1 MRPKGIWWGAWLCCA
16 CGISHATHASQAATA
31 DLGATLPATAAA
43 TASPPVPTVVVQ
55 ATAIPGT
62 QIDLDKIPANVQS
75 LSASDLS
82 REGTPDL
89 ARALETELSSIN
101 IDDNLDD
108 PFQPDILYRGFEASP
123 VVGTPEG
130 LAVYQ
135 NGVRIN
141 EAFGDAVNWDLF
153 PDFAINRVDIVSSS
167 PVYGLNALG
176 AGISVT
182 MKNGFDYQGGDAE
195 ASGGSFGQRN
205 LELQYGVHSG
215 LFGVYVA
222 ARGLDE
228 SGWREFSDAH
238 LRQLYTAL
246 SARTDTASLDL
257 SYTRASNLL
266 QGQGAAPVQEL
277 AISRSLVFTGP
288 QNNVDGL
295 DFLTLNGALKLND
308 ALSLQGVLYY
318 REYSQSVSNGN
329 TTNYMS
335 CSAAPYLGDLCQ
347 PDGLTPLNNA
357 AGQILPDISDGG
369 TLPIGQTDY
378 EGIHAYGR
386 GASLQATDTASLF
399 GLANHFSTG
408 ATVDYAKLG
417 FFSGVQVGVINPEL
431 LVLPSDLIVD
441 TPQSA
446 PSGAQ
451 FGATPVLLRA
461 FNKYYGLYLTDTID
475 LTSSLSLTA
484 SGRYNIAN
492 IDLEDQLGTNLTGN
506 NRYDHLNPAIGGT
519 YELTRS
525 VTAYAGFSENNR
537 TPDAS
542 EIECSN
548 PLQPCLLPSNLAGDP
563 PNLKQVVAHT
573 VELGLRGKLATSLA
587 APGALSWNLSAFRTN
602 LYDDIYGIATSI
614 SSGFFANIGD
624 TRREGVE
631 SGLRYDADRFSAYL
645 NYSYVDASFRSAL
658 VMPSP
663 SNPFQDADGNIR
675 VQPGDRLPGIP
686 LHRFKTGLEYRVLP
700 RWSLEASLIVVTDQ
714 YYFGDESNQL
724 APMPGYHV
732 VDLGTKYSINRHLE
746 LFVTLDNLLDSKY
759 ATYGIL
765 SDPTGVG
772 APGIPS
778 GAATNGPGVDNRFE
792 SPADPFAIYAGLHLY
807 L

>member
-1 MRPKGIWWGAWLCCA
+1 MCIVGAAWLCCA
-16 CGISHATHASQAATA
+16 LGVCESTGARAQATTS
-31 DLGATLPATAAA
+31 
-43 TASPPVPTVVVQ
+43 TASVPTVFVS
-55 ATAIPGT
+55 ATAIPGA
-62 QIDLDKIPANVQS
+62 QVNLDDVPGNVQT
-75 LSASDLS
+75 LSASDLT

-89 ARALETELSSIN
+89 ALALETELSSIN
-101 IDDNLDD
+101 INDNLNDA
-108 PFQPDILYRGFEASP
+108 FQPDILYRGFEASP
-123 VVGTPEG
+123 VLGTPEG

-153 PDFAINRVDIVSSS
+153 PDAAINRVEIVSSS

-176 AGISVT
+176 AGIVVT

-195 ASGGSFGQRN
+195 VSGGSFGQRN
-205 LELQYGVHSG
+205 VELQYGANSG
-215 LFGVYVA
+215 PFGVYVA

-228 SGWREFSDAH
+228 SGWREFSDSH
-238 LRQLYTAL
+238 LRQLYTDL
-246 SARTDTASLDL
+246 STHTDTASLDL
-257 SYTRASNLL
+257 SYTRANNLL
-266 QGQGAAPVQEL
+266 QGQSAAPVQEL
-277 AISRSLVFTGP
+277 AVNRSLVFTGP
-288 QNNVDGL
+288 QSNVDGL
-295 DFLTLNGALKLND
+295 DFLTLNGAFALND
-308 ALSLQGVLYY
+308 TLSLQSVLYY

-329 TTNYMS
+329 TTSYLS
-335 CSAAPYLGDLCQ
+335 CGAAPYLGDLCQ
-347 PDGLTPLNNA
+347 SNGLTPVTNA
-357 AGQILPDISDGG
+357 AGQILPDISAGG
-369 TLPIGQTDY
+369 TIPLGENDY
-378 EGIHAYGR
+378 EEIHAYGR
-386 GASLQATDTASLF
+386 GGSLQATDTASLF
-399 GLANHFSTG
+399 GLANQFSAG

-417 FFSGVQVGVINPEL
+417 FFSGTRVGVINPEL
-431 LVLPSDLIVD
+431 LVLPSSLTVD
-441 TPQSA
+441 TPESSPA
-446 PSGAQ
+446 GAE
-451 FGATPVLLRA
+451 FGATPVLLEA
-461 FNKYYGLYLTDTID
+461 FNKYYGFYLTDTVHP
-475 LTSSLSLTA
+475 SSALSLTA

-519 YELTRS
+519 YKLTHR

-548 PLQPCLLPSNLAGDP
+548 PLEPCLLPSDLAGDP

-573 VELGLRGKLATSLA
+573 VELGLRATVPVSPA
-587 APGALSWNLSAFRTN
+587 SGALSWNLSVFRTN
-602 LYDDIYGIATSI
+602 LYDDIFGIATSV

-658 VMPSP
+658 AVPSP
-663 SNPFQDADGNIR
+663 SNPFENADGN
-675 VQPGDRLPGIP
+675 VQVEPGDRLPGIP
-686 LHRFKTGLEYRVLP
+686 LHRIKTGLDYRILP
-700 RWSLEASLIVVTDQ
+700 RWSVEGSLIVVTDQ

-732 VDLGTKYSINRHLE
+732 VDLSTKYSVNRHFE
-746 LFVTLDNLLDSKY
+746 LFLALDNLLDSKY

-772 APGIPS
+772 APGIPP
-778 GAATNGPGVDNRFE
+778 GAVTNGAGVDNRFE
-792 SPADPFAIYAGLHLY
+792 SPADPFAVYGGFHIYLE
-807 L
+807 

>member
-31 DLGATLPATAAA
+31 DLEATLPAS
-43 TASPPVPTVVVQ
+43 ASPPVPTVVVQ
-55 ATAIPGT
+55 ATAIPGS

-329 TTNYMS
+329 TTSYMS
-335 CSAAPYLGDLCQ
+335 CGAAPYLGDLCQ

-386 GASLQATDTASLF
+386 GASLQATDTTSLF

-441 TPQSA
+441 TPQSTPA
-446 PSGAQ
+446 GAQ

-700 RWSLEASLIVVTDQ
+700 QWSLEASLIVVTDQ
-714 YYFGDESNQL
+714 YYFGDESNQV

>member
-1 MRPKGIWWGAWLCCA
+1 MCIAWAAWLCCA
-16 CGISHATHASQAATA
+16 LWSCEPTEVRAA
-31 DLGATLPATAAA
+31 PAAA
-43 TASPPVPTVVVQ
+43 GSASSAVSVPTVVVS
-55 ATAIPGT
+55 ATAIPGA
-62 QIDLDKIPANVQS
+62 QINLDDVPGNVQT
-75 LSASDLS
+75 LSASDLA

-89 ARALETELSSIN
+89 ALALETELSSIN
-101 IDDNLDD
+101 INDNLND

-123 VVGTPEG
+123 VLGTPEG

-153 PDFAINRVDIVSSS
+153 PDIAIDRVDIVSSS

-176 AGISVT
+176 AGIAVT

-195 ASGGSFGQRN
+195 LSGGSFGQRN
-205 LELQYGVHSG
+205 VELQYGAHSG
-215 LFGVYVA
+215 LFAIYVA

-228 SGWREFSDAH
+228 SGWREFSDSH
-238 LRQLYTAL
+238 LRQLYTAI
-246 SARTDTASLDL
+246 SAHTDSASLDL
-257 SYTRASNLL
+257 SYTRANNLL
-266 QGQGAAPVQEL
+266 QGQSAAPVQEL
-277 AISRSLVFTGP
+277 AVNRSLVFTGP

-295 DFLTLNGALKLND
+295 DFLTLNGAYALND
-308 ALSLQGVLYY
+308 TLSLQSVLYY
-318 REYSQSVSNGN
+318 RRYSQSVSNGN

-335 CSAAPYLGDLCQ
+335 CGATPYLGDLCQ
-347 PDGLTPLNNA
+347 SDGLTPVTGT

-369 TLPIGQTDY
+369 TIPIGENDY
-378 EGIHAYGR
+378 EEIQAYGR
-386 GASLQATDTASLF
+386 GGSLQATDTAPLV
-399 GLANHFSTG
+399 GLPNQLSAG
-408 ATVDYAKLG
+408 ASVDYAKVG
-417 FFSGVQVGVINPEL
+417 FFSGTQVGVINPEL

-441 TPQSA
+441 TPESSPA
-446 PSGAQ
+446 GAE

-461 FNKYYGLYLTDTID
+461 FNKFYGFYLTDTVH
-475 LTSSLSLTA
+475 LSSALSLTA

-492 IDLEDQLGTNLTGN
+492 VDLEDQLGTNLTGN
-506 NRYDHLNPAIGGT
+506 NRYDHFNPAIGGT
-519 YELTRS
+519 YKVTHT

-548 PLQPCLLPSNLAGDP
+548 PLQPCLLPSDLAGDP

-573 VELGLRGKLATSLA
+573 VELGLRGTFPISPAS
-587 APGALSWNLSAFRTN
+587 GAVSWNLSGFRTN
-602 LYDDIYGIATSI
+602 LYDDIFGIATSV

-624 TRREGVE
+624 TRREGIE
-631 SGLRYDADRFSAYL
+631 TGLRYDTDRFSAYL

-663 SNPFQDADGNIR
+663 SNPFQNANGNIQ
-675 VQPGDRLPGIP
+675 VEPGDRLPGIP
-686 LHRFKTGLEYRVLP
+686 LHRIKTGLEYRILP
-700 RWSLEASLIVVTDQ
+700 RWSVEGSLIVVTDQ

-732 VDLGTKYSINRHLE
+732 VDLSTKYSVNRHFE
-746 LFVTLDNLLDSKY
+746 LFLSLDNVLDSKY

-765 SDPTGVG
+765 SDPTGIG
-772 APGIPS
+772 APGIPA
-778 GAATNGPGVDNRFE
+778 GAVTNGPGVDNRFE
-792 SPADPFAIYAGLHLY
+792 SPADPFAAYGGFHLY
-807 L
+807 LE